1 MKYVWPYRAVQS
13 LFLQLFVSRGKTN
26 AAATSL
32 DWNEER
38 CITTRRSS
46 FLLYFKKS
54 IKWTHD
60 LMHRLSCYRYTWLV
74 AHNVYSALIYIMA
87 LSFHLLASKQ
97 FVNYLLLPI
106 VAAFLLLHQGAYS
119 WPSGAPTLACGT
131 MTPGHFRFSQTTACH
146 FTTSTN
152 AVQIS

>member
-1 MKYVWPYRAVQS
+1 MCGHIGQFKACFYNSLYPAEKPTPSLLVWTGMKMYNNQKVV
-13 LFLQLFVSRGKTN
+13 
-26 AAATSL
+26 
-32 DWNEER
+32 
-38 CITTRRSS
+38 
-46 FLLYFKKS
+46 LLYFQKS

-60 LMHRLSCYRYTWLV
+60 LMHRLSCYRCTWLV

-131 MTPGHFRFSQTTACH
+131 MTPGHFRFSQTTACP